1 MIARPEAPLQMCLY
15 DRRTHEARVSPF
27 PPNSVRTSVNSSE
40 NTHLYPPS
48 ILHVLSLQAV
58 IRPPTVFDS
67 MLRSSSARFNRNGLS
82 CIRLSGGLRVAA
94 MLAQASESQ

>member
-40 NTHLYPPS
+40 HTPLPPS

-67 MLRSSSARFNRNGLS
+67 MLRSRVVLDLIAKASLAYGSA
-82 CIRLSGGLRVAA
+82 VACGW
-94 MLAQASESQ
+94 LQC

>member
-40 NTHLYPPS
+40 HTPLPPIYTTCTLPTGCDKTSHRVRLDAS
-48 ILHVLSLQAV
+48 IQ
-58 IRPPTVFDS
+58 
-67 MLRSSSARFNRNGLS
+67 SSARFNRKGLS